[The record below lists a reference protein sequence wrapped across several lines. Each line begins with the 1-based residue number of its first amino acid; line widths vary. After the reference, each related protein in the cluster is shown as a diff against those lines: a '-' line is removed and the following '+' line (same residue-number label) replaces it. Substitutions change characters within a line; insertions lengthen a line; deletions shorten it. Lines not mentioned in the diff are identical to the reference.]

1 MSSISGNSFYHD
13 SDLCYDFHSD
23 GRYFESPE
31 FVFYV
36 HYFSL
41 SLIYLLIWL
50 ISLFLINLCRVFLLE
65 FWGIWSKL
73 PYFQCFFFFLLIQA
87 LCFSSEYLHSC
98 SHTILY
104 SQTQYSLRNKWD
116 SPKLS
121 WLLGIRSH
129 DEADVCSESLEWSLW
144 NHYLF
149 ACVGLNFSCHAKG
162 FWWYLETL
170 VVEWFWKRW
179 EQNPAESV

>member
-1 MSSISGNSFYHD
+1 M
-13 SDLCYDFHSD
+13 L
-23 GRYFESPE
+23 
-31 FVFYV
+31 
-36 HYFSL
+36 
-41 SLIYLLIWL
+41 
-50 ISLFLINLCRVFLLE
+50 
-65 FWGIWSKL
+65 
-73 PYFQCFFFFLLIQA
+73 FFFLLIQA
-87 LCFSSEYLHSC
+87 LYFSSEYLHSC

-170 VVEWFWKRW
+170 VVEWLLEEMRTEPCWKCLSLDKGERKAMTFYISRLEVALSMGASW
-179 EQNPAESV
+179 LHQRVSLLRRAGSLLTSAAAMKPLVNS